1 MQQKRANSNM
11 RGKSGDGSRS
21 VLGQHQTFLPS
32 GFDNNAALA
41 LMLENPPKKTVAKDW
56 AQQQKMMTHNLLI
69 NEYLNQQTLNYASM
83 TQPL

>member
-21 VLGQHQTFLPS
+21 VLGQLQTFLPS